1 MTALGTCRRP
11 RSRKIPTLRSN
22 HQFQLALVEKL
33 NDIQEELVRLL
44 PDAEATA
51 LSPINTEK
59 FAGEIVNLDA
69 ATSY

>member
-1 MTALGTCRRP
+1 VDVH
-11 RSRKIPTLRSN
+11 TLEYETKLMHRSN